1 MKMMKLYRVEISVD
15 KLIEV
20 WSEDKDEAIR
30 RAMLDIEFETN
41 VEVIGEEY
49 EYENQK

>member
-1 MKMMKLYRVEISVD
+1 MKTRKLYRVEISTD

-30 RAMLDIEFETN
+30 KAMLDIEFNIKT
-41 VEVIGEEY
+41 EVIGEEY